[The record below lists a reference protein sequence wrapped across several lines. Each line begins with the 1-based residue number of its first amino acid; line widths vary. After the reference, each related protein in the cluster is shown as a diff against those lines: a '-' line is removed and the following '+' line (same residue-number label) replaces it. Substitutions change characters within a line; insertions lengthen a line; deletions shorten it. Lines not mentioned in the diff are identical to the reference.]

1 MHTGFMQATGWPSVV
16 AVMANWYGKGK
27 RGAVMG
33 ELTPSACL
41 LICQCTLHRGALAAA
56 CAVHAHS
63 KQPGSMPL
71 PAGIWNA
78 HTSVGNILGSAV
90 AAACLSW
97 GWGWAFLIP
106 GAALAFTGVIIWL
119 FLVVEPE
126 EAGLMKMR
134 DSLVVS
140 HPFPET
146 LGQLESAGA
155 VPAAFAACT
164 TPAYVKVS

>member
-1 MHTGFMQATGWPSVV
+1 MH
-16 AVMANWYGKGK
+16 
-27 RGAVMG
+27 
-33 ELTPSACL
+33 
-41 LICQCTLHRGALAAA
+41 
-56 CAVHAHS
+56 
-63 KQPGSMPL
+63 L

-126 EAGLMKMR
+126 EAGLMKMK

-140 HPFPET
+140 HPS
-146 LGQLESAGA
+146 LLRQLPHAGA
-155 VPAAFAACT
+155 ILAGPCAWSYTSSLEPSQAFRSHAI
-164 TPAYVKVS
+164 

>member
-1 MHTGFMQATGWPSVV
+1 M
-16 AVMANWYGKGK
+16 
-27 RGAVMG
+27 
-33 ELTPSACL
+33 
-41 LICQCTLHRGALAAA
+41 
-56 CAVHAHS
+56 
-63 KQPGSMPL
+63 
-71 PAGIWNA
+71 WNA

-140 HPFPET
+140 LPSSTGLGWLQHASALTLFMSCCIHPVQYTTNPKERY
-146 LGQLESAGA
+146 QS
-155 VPAAFAACT
+155 PRCT
-164 TPAYVKVS
+164 DTWCWRSTKGSRGIFTAL